1 MSYNVINF
9 LISVSIEDLANL
21 IPDAFNIIWGTLCSI
36 IYGLIVLL
44 FNLFTSMT
52 QLDVLQQNTIN
63 GIYQRITMIM
73 TIVMVF
79 YITFEFVKYVVSPD
93 TISDKEKG
101 VGNIVKRIIISILL
115 IAFIPNIFSIA
126 MDLQNRILKTNVISK
141 VIFGQKDFNYKSAG
155 SNFAG
160 DTFAAF
166 YRVDC
171 DEDCDESDRKEAQE
185 RVDEVIASFKK
196 DQGIW
201 AITKGLAYDF
211 VDGDIRFD
219 GLLAVLFG
227 GFAVYVIFLYCMDL
241 GVRYIQLIFL
251 QILAPIAAISYILP
265 QKDGLLQKWSKQTL
279 TTYVDVFIRI
289 AILYFMLLIVSILNT
304 GINFFE
310 MTADGEQI
318 NIFMHILI
326 IVGLLI
332 FVNKAPKLIEELVP
346 FKTGAASVGFGFSGK
361 TRFEPLGKSISTIKK
376 PFAAAAG
383 LATGVGRTMGAIK
396 KGTLLANSLKNK
408 KGIRGKLE
416 RAANYATA
424 MGKAAGKG
432 AAAGAKNGRFSE
444 ARSAVNRSVQG
455 DEKVVN
461 DGGTVLGSTFRGG
474 HYQDEKVKVQME
486 IENLEAISKAKEE
499 ITNRAKDMKAMKT
512 WESYS
517 ADWLNRGIGD
527 ASIRAK
533 GQKDIEKALNAYAV
547 SGRTNQDEA
556 KLNLAIETAVKNVY
570 GIPATGPLSAEQQT
584 LYNTEVKNIIQ
595 NIQNNAEFGSPKY
608 DTLETSV
615 REMERIA
622 TGREFIPD
630 GSNTPVTVGDSATR
644 EQFVQKIGDI
654 ADAALSEVAKIKA
667 KEETRRANANASES
681 KGSN

>member
-1 MSYNVINF
+1 MDWFLENVTDIVGSIFNVI
-9 LISVSIEDLANL
+9 
-21 IPDAFNIIWGTLCSI
+21 WGLLCSL
-36 IYGLIVLL
+36 IYGFIVVL

-52 QLDVLQQNTIN
+52 QLDILEQSTIN

-93 TISDKEKG
+93 TIIDKEKG
-101 VGNIVKRIIISILL
+101 AGNIVKRIIISILL

-126 MDLQNRILKTNVISK
+126 MDLQDKILKTNVISK
-141 VIFGQKDFNYKSAG
+141 VIFGQEDFDYKTAG

-171 DEDCDESDRKEAQE
+171 DEDCTESDREEAQK
-185 RVDEVIASFKK
+185 RVDDVIGTFKK
-196 DQGIW
+196 DMGLY
-201 AITKGLAYDF
+201 AITKGIAFDTI
-211 VDGDIRFD
+211 DGDIQFD

-227 GFAVYVIFLYCMDL
+227 GFTLYVLFLYCMDL
-241 GVRYIQLIFL
+241 GIRYIQLIFL
-251 QILAPIAAISYILP
+251 QIIAPIAAISYILP
-265 QKDGLLQKWSKQTL
+265 QKDGMLQKWSKQTL
-279 TTYVDVFIRI
+279 TTYVDVFLRI
-289 AILYFMLLIVSILNT
+289 AILYFMLLIVSILSTNLD
-304 GINFFE
+304 FYE
-310 MTADGEQI
+310 MTASGQQI

-326 IVGLLI
+326 IMGLLI
-332 FVNKAPKLIEELVP
+332 FVNKAPKLIEELLP
-346 FKTGAASVGFGFSGK
+346 FKSGAASVGFGFSGK
-361 TRFEPLGKSISTIKK
+361 SRFEPLGKSISTIKK

-383 LATGVGRTMGAIK
+383 IATGIGRTAASIK
-396 KGTLLANSLKNK
+396 AGTLLANSLKNK

-474 HYQDEKVKVQME
+474 HYQDEKVKIQME

-527 ASIRAK
+527 ASVRAK

-547 SGRTNQDEA
+547 SERTNQDEA

-570 GIPATGPLSAEQQT
+570 GIPTTGPLSAEQQT
-584 LYNTEVKNIIQ
+584 LYNTEVENIIQ
-595 NIQNNAEFGSPKY
+595 NIQNNAEFGSAKY

>member
-21 IPDAFNIIWGTLCSI
+21 IPDAFNIIWGILCSI

-101 VGNIVKRIIISILL
+101 AGNIVKRIIISILL

-141 VIFGQKDFNYKSAG
+141 VIFGQKDFDYKSAG

-185 RVDEVIASFKK
+185 RVDSVIASFKK

-310 MTADGEQI
+310 MTANGEQI

-332 FVNKAPKLIEELVP
+332 FVNKAPKLIEELLP
-346 FKTGAASVGFGFSGK
+346 FKSGAASVGFGFSGK

-383 LATGVGRTMGAIK
+383 LATGVGRTMSAIK

-408 KGIRGKLE
+408 KGI
-416 RAANYATA
+416 
-424 MGKAAGKG
+424 
-432 AAAGAKNGRFSE
+432 
-444 ARSAVNRSVQG
+444 
-455 DEKVVN
+455 
-461 DGGTVLGSTFRGG
+461 
-474 HYQDEKVKVQME
+474 
-486 IENLEAISKAKEE
+486 
-499 ITNRAKDMKAMKT
+499 
-512 WESYS
+512 
-517 ADWLNRGIGD
+517 
-527 ASIRAK
+527 
-533 GQKDIEKALNAYAV
+533 
-547 SGRTNQDEA
+547 
-556 KLNLAIETAVKNVY
+556 
-570 GIPATGPLSAEQQT
+570 
-584 LYNTEVKNIIQ
+584 
-595 NIQNNAEFGSPKY
+595 
-608 DTLETSV
+608 
-615 REMERIA
+615 
-622 TGREFIPD
+622 
-630 GSNTPVTVGDSATR
+630 
-644 EQFVQKIGDI
+644 
-654 ADAALSEVAKIKA
+654 
-667 KEETRRANANASES
+667 
-681 KGSN
+681 

>member
-1 MSYNVINF
+1 MNWFLEHVADFVGSIFNVI
-9 LISVSIEDLANL
+9 
-21 IPDAFNIIWGTLCSI
+21 WGYLCSL
-36 IYGLIVLL
+36 IYGFIVVL

-52 QLDVLQQNTIN
+52 QLDILEQSTIN

-93 TISDKEKG
+93 TIIDKEKG
-101 VGNIVKRIIISILL
+101 AGNIVKRIIISIVL

-126 MDLQNRILKTNVISK
+126 MELQDKILKTNVISK
-141 VIFGQKDFNYKSAG
+141 VIFGQEDFDYKTAG

-171 DEDCDESDRKEAQE
+171 DEDCTESDREEAQK
-185 RVDEVIASFKK
+185 RVDDVIDTFKK
-196 DQGIW
+196 DMGLY
-201 AITKGLAYDF
+201 AITKGIAFDNI
-211 VDGDIRFD
+211 DGDIQFD

-227 GFAVYVIFLYCMDL
+227 GFTLYILFLYCMDL
-241 GVRYIQLIFL
+241 GIRYIKLIFL
-251 QILAPIAAISYILP
+251 QIIAPIAAISYILP
-265 QKDGLLQKWSKQTL
+265 QKDGMLQKWSKQTL
-279 TTYVDVFIRI
+279 TTYVDVFLRI
-289 AILYFMLLIVSILNT
+289 AILYFMLLIVSILSTNLD
-304 GINFFE
+304 FFE
-310 MTADGEQI
+310 MTASGQQI

-326 IVGLLI
+326 IMGLLI
-332 FVNKAPKLIEELVP
+332 FVNKAPKLIEELLP
-346 FKTGAASVGFGFSGK
+346 FKSGEASIGFGFSGK
-361 TRFEPLGKSISTIKK
+361 SRFEPLGKSISTIKK
-376 PFAAAAG
+376 PFAAATG
-383 LATGVGRTMGAIK
+383 IATGIGRTFKSMKA
-396 KGTLLANSLKNK
+396 GTLLSNSLKNK
-408 KGIRGKLE
+408 EGIRGKLG
-416 RAANYATA
+416 RAATYATA

-444 ARSAVNRSVQG
+444 AMSAVNRSVQG

-461 DGGTVLGSTFRGG
+461 DGGTVLGSTFRGS

-499 ITNRAKDMKAMKT
+499 ITNRAKDMKVMKT

-547 SGRTNQDEA
+547 SERNNQDKA

-570 GIPATGPLSAEQQT
+570 GLPATGQLSAEQQT

-595 NIQNNAEFGSPKY
+595 NIQNNAEFGSAKY
-608 DTLETSV
+608 DTLATSV
-615 REMERIA
+615 KEMERIA

-630 GSNTPVTVGDSATR
+630 GSNTPVKVGDSATR

-654 ADAALSEVAKIKA
+654 ADAALSEVAEIKA
-667 KEETRRANANASES
+667 KEETRKANANASES

>member
-1 MSYNVINF
+1 MDWFLENVTDIVGSIFNVI
-9 LISVSIEDLANL
+9 
-21 IPDAFNIIWGTLCSI
+21 WGLLCSL
-36 IYGLIVLL
+36 IYGFIVVL

-52 QLDVLQQNTIN
+52 QLDILEQSTIN

-93 TISDKEKG
+93 TIIDKEKG
-101 VGNIVKRIIISILL
+101 AGNIVKRIIISILL

-126 MDLQNRILKTNVISK
+126 MELQDKILKTNVISK
-141 VIFGQKDFNYKSAG
+141 VIFGQEDFDYKTAG

-171 DEDCDESDRKEAQE
+171 DEDCTESDREEAQK
-185 RVDEVIASFKK
+185 RVDDVIGTFKK
-196 DQGIW
+196 DMGLY
-201 AITKGLAYDF
+201 AITKGIAFDTI
-211 VDGDIRFD
+211 DGDIQFD

-227 GFAVYVIFLYCMDL
+227 GFTLYVLFLYCMDL
-241 GVRYIQLIFL
+241 GIRYIQLIFL
-251 QILAPIAAISYILP
+251 QIIAPIAAISYILP
-265 QKDGLLQKWSKQTL
+265 QKDGMLQKWSKQTL
-279 TTYVDVFIRI
+279 TTYVDVFLRI
-289 AILYFMLLIVSILNT
+289 AILYFMLLIVSILSTNLD
-304 GINFFE
+304 FYE
-310 MTADGEQI
+310 MTASGQQI

-326 IVGLLI
+326 IMGLLI
-332 FVNKAPKLIEELVP
+332 FVNKAPKLIEELLP
-346 FKTGAASVGFGFSGK
+346 FKSGAASVGFGFSGK
-361 TRFEPLGKSISTIKK
+361 SRFEPLGKSISTIKK

-383 LATGVGRTMGAIK
+383 IATGIGRTAASIK
-396 KGTLLANSLKNK
+396 AGTLLANSLKNK

-474 HYQDEKVKVQME
+474 HYQDEKVKIQME

-527 ASIRAK
+527 ASVRAK

-547 SGRTNQDEA
+547 SERTNQDEA

-570 GIPATGPLSAEQQT
+570 GIPTTGPLSAEQQT
-584 LYNTEVKNIIQ
+584 LYNTEVENIIQ
-595 NIQNNAEFGSPKY
+595 NIQNNAEFGSAKY